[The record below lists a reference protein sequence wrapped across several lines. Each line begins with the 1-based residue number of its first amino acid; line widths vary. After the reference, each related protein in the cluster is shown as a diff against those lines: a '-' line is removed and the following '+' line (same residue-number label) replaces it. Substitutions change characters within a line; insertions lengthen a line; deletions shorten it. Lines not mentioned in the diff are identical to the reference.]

1 MYKNV
6 HCYKVCWKI
15 DNMEN
20 KKPDNFLTGKI
31 VIFSCVVYRSIMEIT
46 VWKFQLKSP
55 EEAKNLHFQKTMSDK
70 LIKSLQSDR
79 LGKV

>member
-1 MYKNV
+1 
-6 HCYKVCWKI
+6 
-15 DNMEN
+15 MEN

-31 VIFSCVVYRSIMEIT
+31 VIFSCVVYKNIMEIT
-46 VWKFQLKSP
+46 VQKFQLKSP